1 MIMGFFSNISGE
13 QRSIF
18 ANELA
23 LDYNFVP
30 KLIPFRDMQQK
41 YIASCIKPLFSNRNG
56 KNIVLFGPPGVG
68 KTVATRHILNEM
80 EEESDDIVPVYINCW
95 NKNTSYKVAIEI
107 CDILDY
113 KFTQNKKTEEL
124 FAIIKNLLNR
134 KSAVFVFD
142 EIDKAEDYDFLY
154 TLLEDIYRKT
164 IILITNY
171 KSWVAELDDRIK
183 SRLVPELLEFRA
195 YNREEINGIL
205 KERAGYAFIPQCVE
219 EPVFDFVAKRTIDMG
234 GDVRTGIYM
243 LREAGMIAE
252 ESGQGC
258 VMIGHAE
265 KATSK
270 MVDFSIKKTEELF
283 AIIKNLLNRKS
294 AVFVF
299 DEIDK
304 AEDYDFLYTLLED
317 IYRKTVILITNYKS
331 WVAELDDRIKSRLVP
346 EMLEFR
352 AYNREEINGI
362 LKERAGYA
370 FKQQCVEEPVFDFVA
385 KKTIEMGGD
394 VRTGIYMLREA
405 GMIAEESGQG
415 CVMMDHAEKATAKMV
430 DFSIKKTEELD
441 DDTQKI
447 FTMVKMKSGGKI
459 GELFKLYQD
468 EGGNLSYKSFQRKIA
483 KLEENKF
490 ISAEKIMG
498 GSEGTT
504 TMISLPQEKKLTEF

>member
-270 MVDFSIKKTEELF
+270 MVDFSIKKTEELD
-283 AIIKNLLNRKS
+283 
-294 AVFVF
+294 
-299 DEIDK
+299 DE
-304 AEDYDFLYTLLED
+304 
-317 IYRKTVILITNYKS
+317 
-331 WVAELDDRIKSRLVP
+331 
-346 EMLEFR
+346 
-352 AYNREEINGI
+352 
-362 LKERAGYA
+362 
-370 FKQQCVEEPVFDFVA
+370 
-385 KKTIEMGGD
+385 
-394 VRTGIYMLREA
+394 
-405 GMIAEESGQG
+405 
-415 CVMMDHAEKATAKMV
+415 
-430 DFSIKKTEELD
+430 
-441 DDTQKI
+441 TQKI
-447 FTMVKMKSGGKI
+447 FTLVKMKSGGKI

-483 KLEENKF
+483 KLDENKF